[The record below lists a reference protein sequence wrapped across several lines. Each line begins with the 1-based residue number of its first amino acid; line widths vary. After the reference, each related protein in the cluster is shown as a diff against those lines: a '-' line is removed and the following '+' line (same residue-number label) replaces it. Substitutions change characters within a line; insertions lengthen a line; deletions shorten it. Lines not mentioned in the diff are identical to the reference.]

1 MLYVTTRC
9 TEVTNTAQTTLIRK
23 TDADGGLYVPMRLPN
38 YSPQDLQAMAE
49 LPFWGCVAR
58 VLGQFFPVRLSESD
72 FQDLAVPK
80 FEILRHKVHIAQLWN
95 KKQGSYE
102 GTKKQIC
109 QAIGSKVTD
118 EASWPAV
125 AVDIAVLF
133 GLYGCLCR
141 DGVVSPGVQVSVA
154 VEGDSFS
161 FAAASMYAK
170 DMGLPV
176 SVTVCV
182 SGDNGIVW
190 DLLHKGES
198 RLSSAGKDLVYEN
211 LERLIV
217 HRLGRTAGETFR
229 SACERRKVFSL
240 NAEQRRI
247 LRKDFFISVVGSS
260 RGQMLIPR
268 TYRSAGYL
276 LSPPTACVYGGVM
289 DYRAMEGEGAPVLLL
304 AEESPVK
311 WGEQVLQ
318 ALNLPRENIAE
329 QIAALEKAELTG
341 KGD

>member
-1 MLYVTTRC
+1 MLYVTTRSR
-9 TEVTNTAQTTLIRK
+9 EVTNTAQTTLIRK
-23 TDADGGLYVPMRLPN
+23 TDADGGLYVPIRLPS
-38 YSPQDLQAMAE
+38 YSPENLQAMAE
-49 LPFWGCVAR
+49 LPFWECVAR
-58 VLGQFFPVRLSESD
+58 VLEQFFPKRLSGAD

-80 FEILRHKVHIAQLWN
+80 FQILRHKVHVAQLWN

-109 QAIGSKVTD
+109 DAIGSKVTED
-118 EASWPAV
+118 GSWPSV
-125 AVDIAVLF
+125 AVDIAMLF
-133 GLYGCLCR
+133 GLYGCLCK
-141 DGVVSPGVQVSVA
+141 DGVVSPGVPVSVA
-154 VEGDSFS
+154 VGGDSFS

-182 SGDNGIVW
+182 CQDNGIVW
-190 DLLHKGES
+190 ELLHKGEA
-198 RLSSAGKDLVYEN
+198 RLSSGENNLVYEN

-217 HRLGRTAGETFR
+217 NRLGRTAGETFR
-229 SACERRKVFSL
+229 SACERRRMFSL

-289 DYRAMEGEGAPVLLL
+289 DYRAMEGEGAPVLLP

-311 WGEQVLQ
+311 WGEQVLS
-318 ALNLPRENIAE
+318 ALNLPTENIAE
-329 QIAALEKAELTG
+329 QIGALEKTEMTG